1 MKLEK
6 AFKSS
11 KTPVIVAHDSEGF
24 DNIEVLSFVCESTGT
39 KVILNNS
46 LAPMSPFSGGDLIPA
61 TDVTASLSEDEIKE
75 LVQIATC
82 PDCGSI
88 HRTEASLASKI
99 DGEHMNCITCGS
111 DMTIEVS
118 MIGSAEDE
126 DEEEEEKEADM
137 DDEDKD
143 EDNVHGDIDG
153 EMDTVTDEDMEE
165 EEKSDEE
172 DKKADGKN
180 KKVDDKDEKLADN
193 TSKEEGTTTAYVI
206 DSFKSLSSDDFSIE
220 NINLANSG
228 SSDNIWYMFVKHTP
242 VATLSK
248 KKANTE
254 TAKLFD
260 KEKSLRDSLFAA
272 ISVSGLNDTV
282 VKDFG
287 IESIALKIDIATVVQ
302 DAIDT
307 KTSEVVSQYEVKE
320 KEVFDTLKQCAS
332 IAAVGIAKNTF
343 KDVNNTLR
351 TSLISEFKKLGVSNA
366 NLVVDS
372 VIKKEIENFAKTILA
387 KAYELKDKTV
397 DSRNELA
404 KMVENANFNYMELV
418 ETSNT
423 THKATVLD
431 QTIEESSVTN
441 TNKYASIF
449 NYSKKR

>member
-1 MKLEK
+1 
-6 AFKSS
+6 
-11 KTPVIVAHDSEGF
+11 
-24 DNIEVLSFVCESTGT
+24 
-39 KVILNNS
+39 
-46 LAPMSPFSGGDLIPA
+46 
-61 TDVTASLSEDEIKE
+61 
-75 LVQIATC
+75 
-82 PDCGSI
+82 
-88 HRTEASLASKI
+88 
-99 DGEHMNCITCGS
+99 
-111 DMTIEVS
+111 
-118 MIGSAEDE
+118 
-126 DEEEEEKEADM
+126 
-137 DDEDKD
+137 
-143 EDNVHGDIDG
+143 
-153 EMDTVTDEDMEE
+153 
-165 EEKSDEE
+165 
-172 DKKADGKN
+172 
-180 KKVDDKDEKLADN
+180 
-193 TSKEEGTTTAYVI
+193 
-206 DSFKSLSSDDFSIE
+206 
-220 NINLANSG
+220 
-228 SSDNIWYMFVKHTP
+228 MFVKHTP